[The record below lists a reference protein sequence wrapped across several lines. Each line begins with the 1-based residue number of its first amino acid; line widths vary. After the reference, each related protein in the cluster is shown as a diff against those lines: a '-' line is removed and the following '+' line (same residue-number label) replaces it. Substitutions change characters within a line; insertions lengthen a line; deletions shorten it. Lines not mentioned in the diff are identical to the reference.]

1 MEKFSTTLRSARTII
16 NKKSMFKK
24 ITLPNGLRLV
34 TAAMPGSQSTTVLV
48 LFGAGS
54 KYETKTNNGIS
65 HFLEH
70 MFFKGTKKRPTTL
83 ALSEFLDRVGGE
95 YNAFTAQEM
104 TGYYAK
110 VAPEYVDMALDWVSD
125 ILLNSKFDAK
135 EIAKERGVITEEYNM
150 YLDNPAR
157 YVGDLWEQLL
167 YGDQPAGWQ
176 IIGTKDNIAKMA
188 RQNFLDYFSAHYQ
201 TKNAVICLAGKV
213 DKDIEKKVVKY
224 FSGLKRGEGRPK
236 LAVRETQKN
245 PAAFAHYKT
254 TDQTHLRLGVR
265 AYDMFHKDRYALMV
279 LSAILGGMMSSRLW
293 ISVREKKGLA
303 YYVRCAAE
311 NYTDSG
317 FLVTQAGVA
326 NNKVAE
332 AIAAILVEY
341 RKICEQKINAAEI
354 NKAKEWLQGSLR
366 LGLET
371 SDEMASWIG
380 VQELLRKEI
389 LTPEQIFSKI
399 KAVSAQDLQ
408 RVARDIFQPAK
419 LNLALIG
426 PFKEKERF
434 EKLLCI

>member
-1 MEKFSTTLRSARTII
+1 
-16 NKKSMFKK
+16 MFKK
-24 ITLPNGLRLV
+24 TILKNGLRLV
-34 TAAMPGSQSTTVLV
+34 SAPMAGSQSTTVLV

-54 KYETKTNNGIS
+54 KYETKEINGLS

-110 VAPEYVDMALDWVSD
+110 VAPEYIDMALDWVSD

-135 EIAKERGVITEEYNM
+135 EIEREKGVITEEYNM

-157 YVGDLWEQLL
+157 YVSDLWEALL

-176 IIGTKDNIAKMA
+176 IIGTKDNIAKMT
-188 RQNFLDYFSAHYQ
+188 RRNFLDYFNAHYQ
-201 TKNAVICLAGKV
+201 TKNAVVCLAGQV
-213 DKDIEKKVVKY
+213 DKKIEKKVIKY
-224 FSGLKRGEGRPK
+224 FGDLPRGEGKPK
-236 LAVRETQKN
+236 LAVHESQKISE
-245 PAAFAHYKT
+245 ALVYYKK

-279 LSAILGGMMSSRLW
+279 MSAILGGMMSSRLF

-303 YYVRCAAE
+303 YYVRSAAE
-311 NYTDSG
+311 SYTDSG
-317 FLVTQAGVA
+317 YFVTQAGVA
-326 NNKVAE
+326 NKKVAE
-332 AIAAILVEY
+332 AIEAILIEY
-341 RKICEQKINAAEI
+341 KKIRDQKIGALEI
-354 NKAKEWLQGSLR
+354 TKAKDWLQGTLR

-371 SDEMASWIG
+371 SDELASWVG
-380 VQELLRKEI
+380 VQELLRQEI

-399 KAVSAQDLQ
+399 KAVSAEDLA
-408 RVARDIFQPAK
+408 RVAKDIFRPDK

-426 PFKEKERF
+426 PFKEKGRF
-434 EKLLCI
+434 KRLLKL